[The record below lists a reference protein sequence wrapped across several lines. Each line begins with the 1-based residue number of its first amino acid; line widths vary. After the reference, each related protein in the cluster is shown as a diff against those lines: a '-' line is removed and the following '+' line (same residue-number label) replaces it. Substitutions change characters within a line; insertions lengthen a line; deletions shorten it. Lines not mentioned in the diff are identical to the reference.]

1 MEQWS
6 NMSQD
11 NYKIG
16 VDVGGTKM
24 KAVLL
29 HENKAIEEG
38 ELATPQDNL
47 DHFFNMMKALLDPLL
62 EKAGEDKKKIE
73 GIGLSIAGMHD
84 LHNGKIVNSPNITY
98 LNNVGITEEIENKW
112 GYSARLDNDANC
124 FLRAEAKMGAGEK
137 YNNLFGM
144 TIGTGIGG
152 AWWLN
157 NKIYRG
163 SHGSAGEVGHTI
175 ADLCNISSLEEW
187 YQSLSDQPLSVIAEK
202 AFKGEEESEEI
213 FNKLGEYLGY
223 TCANIVNLVDPEAV
237 IIGGGVAESEE
248 LFFPYTKKTMQSY
261 IASPLSQ
268 KTKLLKAKL
277 KNSSALGA
285 ALLFE

>member
-1 MEQWS
+1 
-6 NMSQD
+6 MSVD

-29 HENKAIEEG
+29 HEYKVIEEG

-47 DHFFNMMKALLDPLL
+47 DHFFNMMKALLDPFL
-62 EKAGEDKKKIE
+62 EKAEKNKKRIE
-73 GIGLSIAGMHD
+73 GIGLSVAGMHD
-84 LHNGKIVNSPNITY
+84 MHNGKIVYSPNITY
-98 LNNVGITEEIENKW
+98 LNNLEIIKEVENRW
-112 GYSARLDNDANC
+112 GYLTRLDNDANC

-137 YNNLFGM
+137 FNNLFGM

-175 ADLCNISSLEEW
+175 AHFVDISSLEQL
-187 YQSLSDQPLSVIAEK
+187 YQSLSEQPLSVIADK
-202 AFKGEEESEEI
+202 AYKGEKESEKI
-213 FNKLGEYLGY
+213 FQKIGEYVGY
-223 TCANIVNLVDPEAV
+223 TCANMVNIVDPEAV
-237 IIGGGVAESEE
+237 IIGGGVTRSEE
-248 LFFPYTKKTMQSY
+248 LFFPYTKKMMQSY

-277 KNSSALGA
+277 NDSGALGA

>member
-1 MEQWS
+1 MEN
-6 NMSQD
+6 NMSKD
-11 NYKIG
+11 TYKIG

-29 HENKAIEEG
+29 SHHKVIEEG
-38 ELATPQDNL
+38 ELATPQDNT
-47 DHFFNMMKALLDPLL
+47 DHFLNMLKALLDPLL
-62 EKAGEDKKKIE
+62 EKADTDKKKIE

-84 LHNGKIVNSPNITY
+84 LRNGKIVYSPNITY
-98 LNNVGITEEIENKW
+98 LNNLEVVKEVEKRW
-112 GYSARLDNDANC
+112 GYSAKLDNDANC

-137 YNNLFGM
+137 FNNLFGI

-175 ADLCNISSLEEW
+175 IHFENTSSLEEW
-187 YQSLSDQPLSVIAEK
+187 YQSLSDQQLSVVAEQ
-202 AFKGEEESEEI
+202 AYRGEEESEET
-213 FNKLGEYLGY
+213 FKKLGEYLGY
-223 TCANIVNLVDPEAV
+223 TCANAVNLIDPEAV
-237 IIGGGVAESEE
+237 IIGGGAAESEE
-248 LFFPYTKKTMQSY
+248 LFFPYTKKVMQSY
-261 IASPLSQ
+261 IASPLSK

-277 KNSSALGA
+277 DDPAALGA